1 MIYGSHARGDAITG
15 SDLDVLALAENPL
28 PSLNSGEVNVSF
40 YTLDL
45 LSTGISSLFG
55 AHLKRDG
62 RIIWDSRGD
71 LARALAAIGDVDTER
86 VLARSWNMA
95 RLFTAPD
102 RDLPKYLPGLL
113 RQARYLLRSCMYA
126 QAIAEGAPCFSV
138 RELAER
144 HADPAL
150 ASVLAS
156 RQNSEPTLADLRN
169 CLSRLQQLVGDFPTN
184 EHGSL
189 EATVVNEWGHQG
201 DILSMAFMALGTA
214 GNGSDYAEVQKILL

>member
-1 MIYGSHARGDAITG
+1 MPGGVEGLLIYGSHARGDAITG
-15 SDLDVLALAENPL
+15 SDLDVLALTENPL

-102 RDLPKYLPGLL
+102 RDLPKHLPGLL

-138 RELAER
+138 RELSRTVRRPYPGVRPGIPAE
-144 HADPAL
+144 
-150 ASVLAS
+150 
-156 RQNSEPTLADLRN
+156 E
-169 CLSRLQQLVGDFPTN
+169 
-184 EHGSL
+184 
-189 EATVVNEWGHQG
+189 
-201 DILSMAFMALGTA
+201 
-214 GNGSDYAEVQKILL
+214 